1 MLLPSAHS
9 LSTDSAEMLFGDF
22 FSCRVRISIVDI
34 LNSPLVMEKVADTLR
49 KRTAREEGIA
59 DDLNGHAG
67 DGKVDV
73 QVEEISKHFDKI

>member
-1 MLLPSAHS
+1 
-9 LSTDSAEMLFGDF
+9 
-22 FSCRVRISIVDI
+22 
-34 LNSPLVMEKVADTLR
+34 MEKVADTLR